1 MLLATKWLGLSVS
14 LEMYGPTGWL
24 VPWASSAAF
33 LVPNGEVTYL
43 PFCVVILYVAVCIS
57 APSDTV

>member
-14 LEMYGPTGWL
+14 LEMYGPLVGWFHRPVQL
-24 VPWASSAAF
+24 LFWS
-33 LVPNGEVTYL
+33 LMGHL
-43 PFCVVILYVAVCIS
+43 PFCVVILYVAVCSS